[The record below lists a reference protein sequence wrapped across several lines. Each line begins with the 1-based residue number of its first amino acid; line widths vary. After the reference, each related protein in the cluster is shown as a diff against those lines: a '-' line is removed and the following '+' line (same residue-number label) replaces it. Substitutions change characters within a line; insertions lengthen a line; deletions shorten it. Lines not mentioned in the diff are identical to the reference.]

1 MNSWILIIFNGLS
14 FLLYLIILMLKLSKI
29 WPAEA
34 PSCSFLCLW
43 NILPW
48 FFFFFRTSFLCD
60 IIRFRPF
67 YLSDSCPAISHFFM
81 HLRFLLVGNGI
92 RDKDRG
98 RQGHSHWDVFPFAMF
113 SKQLRNTCRC
123 KHTHALTYPHY
134 YKLRTCVHLHKIRIF
149 YKLWVLHPDTSTSR
163 VFPWGFSL
171 LFFYSIFVCLFLSE
185 IPTTLTHWLICSLLY
200 LK

>member
-14 FLLYLIILMLKLSKI
+14 FLLHLIILMLKLSKI

-34 PSCSFLCLW
+34 PSCSFLCFC

-81 HLRFLLVGNGI
+81 HLRFLLVENGI

-134 YKLRTCVHLHKIRIF
+134 YNYAHACIYTKYAYFTNYEYFTQIPPLLVYSHGGSFFSFSIPYLCV
-149 YKLWVLHPDTSTSR
+149 
-163 VFPWGFSL
+163 
-171 LFFYSIFVCLFLSE
+171 
-185 IPTTLTHWLICSLLY
+185 CSSVRSQQH
-200 LK
+200 